1 MPKSKKNM
9 CGGGRRRRRRGKR
22 GREEAAM
29 HTIRDGEHILGNIGD
44 FVKFVVA
51 VSERIANNN
60 VLPHR
65 RLEKT
70 LPATA
75 NNSDGKKGLIFL
87 TYLFKVPDF
96 NEALEII
103 VNNVFLLSQENK
115 VTSSSGGS
123 RNRRQRRGR
132 RRKGGAMPIL
142 GSVVSAVGILMM
154 WFGNGQR
161 QKDADKFLED
171 TIEKF
176 RKITGLNM
184 RNLVYYIQQ
193 QKKFSQIYPPLR
205 EHCAQG
211 GANDFST
218 TYSPPSTALVPVSNT
233 GSPDWGT
240 IPSAALVPTADPHTH
255 TYTDDWGPGSANID
269 QISLSAD
276 AEPMPFFRN
285 GKLMTCEE
293 IVEEKDV
300 EGAGQEITAFEII
313 KMFSVDSIYT
323 LQDIKSVLEYAARKK
338 SVELVGEAPRT
349 PDTYLDW
356 LGSLFGFASSSGT
369 QLQAASAYVT
379 TALKVGASQSEIV
392 AQNFILLT
400 ANFNMALARITAWTT
415 WTYYGGQLFV
425 TGATM
430 IIGGPA
436 FRAASAYWGWQILG
450 PAAGPLLVDAH
461 AIPDIRGAAAQL
473 LASVPAAAAAALSN
487 ATMHTALTG
496 GKRTCRRRRR
506 KHTKKTY
513 RTKRRKKHRKCKRTR
528 RRRKSIRRRRK

>member
-1 MPKSKKNM
+1 M

-233 GSPDWGT
+233 GSPDLH
-240 IPSAALVPTADPHTH
+240 PLHLFPRLSPRMSLVSH
-255 TYTDDWGPGSANID
+255 
-269 QISLSAD
+269 
-276 AEPMPFFRN
+276 F
-285 GKLMTCEE
+285 
-293 IVEEKDV
+293 EK
-300 EGAGQEITAFEII
+300 
-313 KMFSVDSIYT
+313 K
-323 LQDIKSVLEYAARKK
+323 
-338 SVELVGEAPRT
+338 
-349 PDTYLDW
+349 
-356 LGSLFGFASSSGT
+356 
-369 QLQAASAYVT
+369 
-379 TALKVGASQSEIV
+379 
-392 AQNFILLT
+392 
-400 ANFNMALARITAWTT
+400 
-415 WTYYGGQLFV
+415 
-425 TGATM
+425 
-430 IIGGPA
+430 
-436 FRAASAYWGWQILG
+436 
-450 PAAGPLLVDAH
+450 
-461 AIPDIRGAAAQL
+461 
-473 LASVPAAAAAALSN
+473 ASVPHPLITIFDQCWHYLDPNHPCTCVCGGQRSG
-487 ATMHTALTG
+487 LTQ
-496 GKRTCRRRRR
+496 RMV
-506 KHTKKTY
+506 
-513 RTKRRKKHRKCKRTR
+513 
-528 RRRKSIRRRRK
+528 